1 MVKGFIEWEHTEE
14 DGLILRCKPSFIDLT
29 DGETRQHAI
38 AARKEILL
46 TMRSLIDGA
55 IKRTDEKE
63 TKSKQRGVKI
73 NVE

>member
-14 DGLILRCKPSFIDLT
+14 DGLVLRCKPSFINLV
-29 DGETRQHAI
+29 DGETRQHAM

-46 TMRSLIDGA
+46 TMRSLIDVA

-63 TKSKQRGVKI
+63 TKSGGRGVKI
-73 NVE
+73 KVE

>member
-14 DGLILRCKPSFIDLT
+14 DGLVLRCKPSFINLV
-29 DGETRQHAI
+29 DGETRQHAM

-46 TMRSLIDGA
+46 TMRSIIDVA

-63 TKSKQRGVKI
+63 TKPGQHGVKI
-73 NVE
+73 KVE

>member
-14 DGLILRCKPSFIDLT
+14 DGLVLRCKPSFIDLA
-29 DGETRQHAI
+29 DGETRQHAM

-46 TMRSLIDGA
+46 TMRSLIDVA

-63 TKSKQRGVKI
+63 TKPGQHGVKI
-73 NVE
+73 KVE